1 MWDGVNE
8 AGPEGWETGEG
19 VRHRKEHAAG
29 TGSGGIMRAMH
40 SGLDRD
46 KFRDPGRALV

>member
-1 MWDGVNE
+1 MGSLND
-8 AGPEGWETGEG
+8 AGTKGWETGEG

-29 TGSGGIMRAMH
+29 TSLGGIMRAMH

-46 KFRDPGRALV
+46 KFRNLGRALV